1 MMKNMI
7 WVKIKGKEYH
17 GGFPASFADS
27 LCEMQRGFYRT
38 AALALHGEENIKRL
52 TNAELEK
59 YEIVFKVEEGCT
71 EIITDLSDKAITL
84 VEEAFKTMPAEYQAI
99 LIGFIF
105 ACYFGHKSY
114 ESLQKRKEAEAEI
127 SSKAEMM
134 KAIESVASKGFDS
147 VKDVAESINRNT
159 ETLKDSVLKNAST
172 ADQIQLAG
180 NVYTQAD
187 IQEAN
192 KRNKSDR
199 TSTILHGQFRIAII
213 DNTYPELLKLTL
225 LDKSGTE
232 YIAKID
238 TTDMFAEDV
247 NKIWEAAQSGQ
258 FKEMHINA
266 VMKNG
271 VYEKG
276 FIEGIEL

>member
-1 MMKNMI
+1 MMNNMI

-71 EIITDLSDKAITL
+71 EISTDLADKIITL
-84 VEEAFKTMPAEYQAI
+84 VEEAFKTMPAEYQAT
-99 LIGFIF
+99 LIGFSVL
-105 ACYFGHKSY
+105 CYFGWKTFNSWQNRKSS
-114 ESLQKRKEAEAEI
+114 ESEQATKENMA
-127 SSKAEMM
+127 
-134 KAIESVASKGFDS
+134 KAIESVANKGFETA
-147 VKDVAESINRNT
+147 KEIADVVSRNT
-159 ETLKDSVLKNAST
+159 EALKDSVLKNAST

-199 TSTILHGQFRIAII
+199 TSTTMRGKFRIAII
-213 DNTYPELLKLTL
+213 DNTYPYLLKLTL
-225 LDKSGTE
+225 LDESGAE

-247 NKIWEAAQSGQ
+247 QKIWAAAQSGQ
-258 FKEMHINA
+258 FKEMYIDA
-266 VMKNG
+266 VLKNG

-276 FIEGIEL
+276 FIESIEL

>member
-1 MMKNMI
+1 M
-7 WVKIKGKEYH
+7 
-17 GGFPASFADS
+17 
-27 LCEMQRGFYRT
+27 
-38 AALALHGEENIKRL
+38 
-52 TNAELEK
+52 
-59 YEIVFKVEEGCT
+59 
-71 EIITDLSDKAITL
+71 
-84 VEEAFKTMPAEYQAI
+84 
-99 LIGFIF
+99 
-105 ACYFGHKSY
+105 
-114 ESLQKRKEAEAEI
+114 
-127 SSKAEMM
+127 
-134 KAIESVASKGFDS
+134 
-147 VKDVAESINRNT
+147 
-159 ETLKDSVLKNAST
+159 KDSVLKNAST

-276 FIEGIEL
+276 FIESIEL

>member
-1 MMKNMI
+1 MI

-147 VKDVAESINRNT
+147 VKDVGCGIN
-159 ETLKDSVLKNAST
+159 
-172 ADQIQLAG
+172 
-180 NVYTQAD
+180 
-187 IQEAN
+187 
-192 KRNKSDR
+192 
-199 TSTILHGQFRIAII
+199 
-213 DNTYPELLKLTL
+213 
-225 LDKSGTE
+225 
-232 YIAKID
+232 
-238 TTDMFAEDV
+238 
-247 NKIWEAAQSGQ
+247 
-258 FKEMHINA
+258 
-266 VMKNG
+266 
-271 VYEKG
+271 
-276 FIEGIEL
+276 

>member
-1 MMKNMI
+1 MMNDMI

-17 GGFPASFADS
+17 GSFPASFADS

-59 YEIVFKVEEGCT
+59 YEIVFRVEEGCT
-71 EIITDLSDKAITL
+71 EISTDLADKITTL

-99 LIGFIF
+99 LIGFGI
-105 ACYFGHKSY
+105 ACYFGYKSY
-114 ESLQKRKEAEAEI
+114 ATLQKRKEAEAEI
-127 SSKAEMM
+127 ASKAKMIE
-134 KAIESVASKGFDS
+134 AIKSVASKGFKAA
-147 VKDVAESINRNT
+147 KDVAKTIDRNT

-225 LDKSGTE
+225 LNKSGTE

-276 FIEGIEL
+276 FIESIEL

>member
-1 MMKNMI
+1 MMNDMI

-59 YEIVFKVEEGCT
+59 YEIVFRVEEGCT
-71 EIITDLSDKAITL
+71 EISTDLADKITTL
-84 VEEAFKTMPAEYQAI
+84 VGEAFKTMPAEYQAT
-99 LIGFIF
+99 LIGFSVL
-105 ACYFGHKSY
+105 CYFGWKAFNSWQNRKVSESEQATKENMAKS
-114 ESLQKRKEAEAEI
+114 
-127 SSKAEMM
+127 
-134 KAIESVASKGFDS
+134 IESAVNKGFETAKEIVDIVS
-147 VKDVAESINRNT
+147 RNT

-172 ADQIQLAG
+172 ADKIQLAG
-180 NVYTQAD
+180 KVYTQAD

-199 TSTILHGQFRIAII
+199 TSTTMRGKFRIAVI
-213 DNTYPELLKLTL
+213 DSTYPYLLKLTL
-225 LDKSGTE
+225 LDESGAE

-238 TTDMFAEDV
+238 TTDLYAEDV
-247 NKIWEAAQSGQ
+247 QKIWTAAQSGQ
-258 FKEMHINA
+258 FKEMYINA
-266 VMKNG
+266 IMKNG
-271 VYEKG
+271 IYEKG
-276 FIEGIEL
+276 SIESIEL

>member
-1 MMKNMI
+1 MMNNMI

-17 GGFPASFADS
+17 GGFPASFANS

-59 YEIVFKVEEGCT
+59 YEIVFRVEEGCT
-71 EIITDLSDKAITL
+71 EISTDLADKITTL
-84 VEEAFKTMPAEYQAI
+84 VEEAFKTMPAEYQAT
-99 LIGFIF
+99 LIGFSVL
-105 ACYFGHKSY
+105 CYFGWKAFNSWQNRKSS
-114 ESLQKRKEAEAEI
+114 ESEQATKENMAN
-127 SSKAEMM
+127 
-134 KAIESVASKGFDS
+134 AIESVANKGFETAKEIADIVS
-147 VKDVAESINRNT
+147 RNT
-159 ETLKDSVLKNAST
+159 ETLKDSVLKNAAT
-172 ADQIQLAG
+172 ADQIELAG

-225 LDKSGTE
+225 LDKLGAE

-247 NKIWEAAQSGQ
+247 QKIWAAAQSGQ
-258 FKEMHINA
+258 FKEMYINA

-276 FIEGIEL
+276 FIESIEL

>member
-1 MMKNMI
+1 MMDNMI

-71 EIITDLSDKAITL
+71 EISTDLADKITTL
-84 VEEAFKTMPAEYQAI
+84 VEEAFKTMPAEYQAT
-99 LIGFIF
+99 LIGFSVL
-105 ACYFGHKSY
+105 CYFGWKTFNSWQNRKSS
-114 ESLQKRKEAEAEI
+114 ESEQATKENMA
-127 SSKAEMM
+127 
-134 KAIESVASKGFDS
+134 KAIESVANKGFETAKEIADIVS
-147 VKDVAESINRNT
+147 RNT

-225 LDKSGTE
+225 LNKSGAE

-247 NKIWEAAQSGQ
+247 QKIWAAAQSGQ

-276 FIEGIEL
+276 FIESIEL

>member
-1 MMKNMI
+1 MRN
-7 WVKIKGKEYH
+7 
-17 GGFPASFADS
+17 
-27 LCEMQRGFYRT
+27 
-38 AALALHGEENIKRL
+38 AARFLQNSRPCLTGEENIKRL

-59 YEIVFKVEEGCT
+59 YEIVFRVEEGCT
-71 EIITDLSDKAITL
+71 EIITDLADKAITL

-105 ACYFGHKSY
+105 TCYFGHKSY
-114 ESLQKRKEAEAEI
+114 ELLQKRKEAEAEI
-127 SSKAEMM
+127 ASKTEMM

-147 VKDVAESINRNT
+147 VKDVAESTARNS

-225 LDKSGTE
+225 LNKSGAE

-247 NKIWEAAQSGQ
+247 QKIWAAAQSGQ

-266 VMKNG
+266 VMKMAFMKKDLLKALN
-271 VYEKG
+271 YKG
-276 FIEGIEL
+276 F

>member
-1 MMKNMI
+1 
-7 WVKIKGKEYH
+7 
-17 GGFPASFADS
+17 
-27 LCEMQRGFYRT
+27 
-38 AALALHGEENIKRL
+38 
-52 TNAELEK
+52 
-59 YEIVFKVEEGCT
+59 
-71 EIITDLSDKAITL
+71 
-84 VEEAFKTMPAEYQAI
+84 MPAEYQAI

-127 SSKAEMM
+127 ASKAKMIE
-134 KAIESVASKGFDS
+134 AIESVASKGFEA
-147 VKDVAESINRNT
+147 VKDVAKSIDRNT
-159 ETLKDSVLKNAST
+159 ETLKDSVLKNAAT

-199 TSTILHGQFRIAII
+199 TSTTMHGKFRIAVI
-213 DNTYPELLKLTL
+213 DSTYPYLLKLTL
-225 LDKSGTE
+225 LDESGAE

-238 TTDMFAEDV
+238 TTDLYAEDV
-247 NKIWEAAQSGQ
+247 QKIWTAAQSGQ
-258 FKEMHINA
+258 FKEMYINA
-266 VMKNG
+266 IMKNG

-276 FIEGIEL
+276 SIESIEL